1 MTLSEIWAY
10 SAPFIKMA
18 LILIIGH
25 VLIVYW
31 QRIFKRSLKKSKLDP
46 SLIGFIHKAVNIILH
61 LFVVI
66 SALTAIG
73 VSTTGIV
80 ASFSAIAVG
89 VSVALKDSLNNVAGG
104 ILLLISPRFSTGDY
118 ISAGGDEG
126 TVTAVD
132 LLHTTIL
139 TIDNKQISIP
149 NGILINSHIINYSRE
164 SNRRVDIVFPISY
177 EADVKKA
184 KQLAE
189 DVIKNHPFSLREPE
203 EPFVRVHSYGESAVN
218 LLTRVWCKTE
228 NYWSLYIDLVENI
241 REIFEEN
248 GISVPYNQ
256 LDVHIKEKA

>member
-1 MTLSEIWAY
+1 
-10 SAPFIKMA
+10 
-18 LILIIGH
+18 
-25 VLIVYW
+25 
-31 QRIFKRSLKKSKLDP
+31 
-46 SLIGFIHKAVNIILH
+46 
-61 LFVVI
+61 
-66 SALTAIG
+66 
-73 VSTTGIV
+73 
-80 ASFSAIAVG
+80 
-89 VSVALKDSLNNVAGG
+89 
-104 ILLLISPRFSTGDY
+104 
-118 ISAGGDEG
+118 
-126 TVTAVD
+126 
-132 LLHTTIL
+132 
-139 TIDNKQISIP
+139 SIP

-228 NYWSLYIDLVENI
+228 NYWSLYFDLVENI